1 MAYTVR
7 FRDSRSAVWETV
19 SGVISDDVM
28 VIGGTPLPIRV
39 LITEKK
45 VRVEIPMSSCVI
57 EFSKERALEIEK
69 EKDVTK
75 EKA

>member
-7 FRDSRSAVWETV
+7 FRDSKSSVWETIE
-19 SGVISDDVM
+19 GVISDDVM
-28 VIGGTPLPIRV
+28 VIREVPLPVRV

-45 VRVEIPMSSCVI
+45 VRAEIPMSSCVI

-69 EKDVTK
+69 EKDAK
-75 EKA
+75 RIKA